1 MTHTATHIIISSLTT
16 PVKAGGKLKV
26 WHYVAAAVLLAF
38 LIGYWL
44 G

>member
-1 MTHTATHIIISSLTT
+1 MTHSQEHIVVAALNTQ
-16 PVKAGGKLKV
+16 VGKFRL